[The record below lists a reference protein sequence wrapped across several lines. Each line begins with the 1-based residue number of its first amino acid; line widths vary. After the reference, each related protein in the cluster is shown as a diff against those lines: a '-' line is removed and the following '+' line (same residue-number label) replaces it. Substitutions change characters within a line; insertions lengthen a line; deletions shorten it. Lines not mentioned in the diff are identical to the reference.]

1 VIKQEVVNETAA
13 AIERLHAESMLLAK
27 ASDVAS
33 AETEQE
39 MLPPDENT
47 WKITFAGQVSAA
59 REEIVATETGD
70 DGEIAAENAVWIGSR
85 PVLTQEE
92 ATDPDYLQQALIP
105 RSSETHSGEDVAIY
119 ASGPWAHLFDG
130 TVEQNY
136 IFHVMQH
143 AASVE

>member
-1 VIKQEVVNETAA
+1 VQQSST
-13 AIERLHAESMLLAK
+13 
-27 ASDVAS
+27 VAS
-33 AETEQE
+33 AETQQE

-47 WKITFAGQVSAA
+47 WKITFAGQVAA
-59 REEIVATETGD
+59 TREEAVATETGD
-70 DGEIAAENAVWIGSR
+70 DGEIPAGNAVWIGSR
-85 PVLTQEE
+85 TVLTQED
-92 ATDPDYLQQALIP
+92 ATDPDFLQQALIP

-143 AASVE
+143 AASAE